1 MNLYHFFKTTFTIT
15 FIIEVVCGFFLL
27 VYILFLI
34 ILGVLNITIRE
45 IENLLLLISLGV
57 SCLITLVGIGFFMRV
72 RNIFI
77 GFLGSEEE
85 FPAKTTAQIIVLVI
99 WILAIFFFVSAVY
112 YSLFLVFQWYIYP
125 SYGRTIP
132 IFFIFIILLIIIVC
146 LILQVFLVITAKFTR
161 TIVKEVLDED

>member
-27 VYILFLI
+27 IYILFLI
-34 ILGVLNITIRE
+34 ILSVLNITIRE
-45 IENLLLLISLGV
+45 IENLFLLISLGA
-57 SCLITLVGIGFFMRV
+57 SCLITLIGIGFFKRV
-72 RNIFI
+72 RNKFL

-85 FPAKTTAQIIVLVI
+85 FPSKTTAQIIVLVI
-99 WILAIFFFVSAVY
+99 WILAIFFFVTAVY

-125 SYGRTIP
+125 SYGQTIP
-132 IFFIFIILLIIIVC
+132 IFFIFIMLGIIIIC
-146 LILQVFLVITAKFTR
+146 FILQLFLVITAKFTL